1 MTQQLKVHDQAPTVT
16 LVDGT
21 GAATALADVFGG
33 RKTLLTF
40 LRHFG
45 CLFCREWLAKLA
57 QHQAEL
63 DGAGLQ
69 VVAVAM
75 GDPKHIARYCDRIA
89 PDITCLT
96 GDDGSLEAYHAYGL
110 QEGGLKQ
117 FTSFDALKA
126 GFRAIKGGHAVG
138 KATGNVRMM
147 PGTFLIDAEGR
158 VRWTYYSE
166 HVGDH
171 PDIADI
177 LSVKF

>member
-1 MTQQLKVHDQAPTVT
+1 M
-16 LVDGT
+16 
-21 GAATALADVFGG
+21 
-33 RKTLLTF
+33 
-40 LRHFG
+40 
-45 CLFCREWLAKLA
+45 E

-63 DGAGLQ
+63 NEAGFQ

-75 GDPKHIARYCDRIA
+75 GEPKHVARYCGRIA
-89 PDITCLT
+89 PSITCLT
-96 GDDGSLEAYHAYGL
+96 GDDGSQAAYRAYGL

-117 FTSFDALKA
+117 FASFGALKA
-126 GFRAIKGGHAVG
+126 GLRAVKAGHTGGKVI
-138 KATGNVRMM
+138 GNARMM